1 MSNEENNRKIMEGL
15 SKGRQC
21 YIIRKRLGLT
31 QKEFA
36 VLIGVT
42 VNADSDWENERY
54 EPSDSHWKIIKAL
67 PNLQRDPKEELQMA
81 FLSIIPLCPECQ
93 KVVENFIRNF
103 YKTLNQKL
111 ECSEKEKNN
120 E

>member
-42 VNADSDWENERY
+42 VNAVSDWEVNE
-54 EPSDSHWKIIKAL
+54 DTAL
-67 PNLQRDPKEELQMA
+67 AMEAILASPVLAVFASEETRKM
-81 FLSIIPLCPECQ
+81 LSIRITHMNSGKAPANRKL
-93 KVVENFIRNF
+93 RN
-103 YKTLNQKL
+103 
-111 ECSEKEKNN
+111 SDR
-120 E
+120 

>member
-1 MSNEENNRKIMEGL
+1 MIIAEKNRENMEEC
-15 SKGRQC
+15 SKGKQC
-21 YIIRKRLGLT
+21 NSIRKLLGLT

-36 VLIGVT
+36 ALIGVT
-42 VNADSDWENERY
+42 GNAVSDWENENY

-67 PNLQRDPKEELQMA
+67 PDLQRDPKEELQQA
-81 FLSIIPLCPECQ
+81 FLSIIPLCLECQ

-103 YKTLNQKL
+103 YKTLNRKL
-111 ECSEKEKNN
+111 ECSEKEKKS